1 MHEEG
6 TDVRYPKWLGLL
18 AIAVIPA
25 VVLAGEWKWPWK
37 PAPKDPCAAG
47 CKDADKGCADCA
59 KARDRKKTSDDEKEC
74 NYVAPREVT
83 SLRRLNSRLR
93 GRIVDHTYNHGFD
106 RRIFSPSLME
116 FRDLYVYLPPN
127 YDPTLRYPLIIYLHG
142 ILQDERG
149 FADQVAPVLDRAIV
163 SGRMPPVI
171 VAAPDGSLDGN
182 PSKYGPGSFFINGP
196 AGDFQDWVTHDVWN
210 FMVTNYPIRP
220 EPEAHILAGVSMGG
234 FGAVNI
240 AIKNRDRFRIAI
252 AALPVLNLRWMNLCG
267 NYHAD
272 FDPYNW
278 GWRNSAYDPEEVL
291 GVFYNGWYKVRVK
304 DVIYPV
310 FGAGPDG
317 IFLASQENPIEM
329 IDRYK
334 LKRGELDLFIAYGQ
348 QDEFNLDA
356 QAESFLYFLKSRGIP
371 ATVYVDPEGTHSEQT
386 ARKMLTPIL
395 DWLAFRLTAHGVA
408 EPMRDP
414 QVKMLP

>member
-1 MHEEG
+1 
-6 TDVRYPKWLGLL
+6 
-18 AIAVIPA
+18 
-25 VVLAGEWKWPWK
+25 
-37 PAPKDPCAAG
+37 
-47 CKDADKGCADCA
+47 
-59 KARDRKKTSDDEKEC
+59 
-74 NYVAPREVT
+74 
-83 SLRRLNSRLR
+83 
-93 GRIVDHTYNHGFD
+93 
-106 RRIFSPSLME
+106 
-116 FRDLYVYLPPN
+116 
-127 YDPTLRYPLIIYLHG
+127 
-142 ILQDERG
+142 
-149 FADQVAPVLDRAIV
+149 
-163 SGRMPPVI
+163 
-171 VAAPDGSLDGN
+171 
-182 PSKYGPGSFFINGP
+182 
-196 AGDFQDWVTHDVWN
+196 
-210 FMVTNYPIRP
+210 
-220 EPEAHILAGVSMGG
+220 
-234 FGAVNI
+234 
-240 AIKNRDRFRIAI
+240 
-252 AALPVLNLRWMNLCG
+252 
-267 NYHAD
+267 
-272 FDPYNW
+272 
-278 GWRNSAYDPEEVL
+278 
-291 GVFYNGWYKVRVK
+291 VFYNGWYKVRVK